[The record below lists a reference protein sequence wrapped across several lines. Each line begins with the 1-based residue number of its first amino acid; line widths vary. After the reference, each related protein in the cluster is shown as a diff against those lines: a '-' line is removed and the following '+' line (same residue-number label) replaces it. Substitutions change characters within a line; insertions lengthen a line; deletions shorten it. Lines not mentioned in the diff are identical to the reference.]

1 MAGAEPEPGFGL
13 GLGVGVEPK
22 LLPEPNPLPDP
33 KLLPKLELPT
43 GVDVL
48 LAGWPTMPVF
58 PAWLRIS
65 VSGS

>member
-1 MAGAEPEPGFGL
+1 MPEP
-13 GLGVGVEPK
+13 GLGVGLGVVPK
-22 LLPEPNPLPDP
+22 PLPDPNPLPVP

-58 PAWLRIS
+58 PDCVLIS

>member
-1 MAGAEPEPGFGL
+1 MVGTELEPGL
-13 GLGVGVEPK
+13 GLGLGAGVVPK
-22 LLPEPNPLPDP
+22 LLPVPKPLPD
-33 KLLPKLELPT
+33 PKLELPT

-58 PAWLRIS
+58 PAWVLIS